1 MLQNYRPK
9 LIQGLILD
17 PPTSP
22 ILQDESCAPTHASR
36 SAAFM
41 LQNYR
46 PQLIQGLILDLPTSH
61 ALQDESCAPTHAN
74 RSKGAV
80 FQTGFRE
87 PVL

>member
-1 MLQNYRPK
+1 MLQNYRTQ

-17 PPTSP
+17 VPTSP

-46 PQLIQGLILDLPTSH
+46 PKRIQGLILHPTTLHGS
-61 ALQDESCAPTHAN
+61 A
-74 RSKGAV
+74 G
-80 FQTGFRE
+80 
-87 PVL
+87 